1 MSSIIPAE
9 QILKGTNAQ
18 EIIELFGDSLASS
31 YISSYLEKLIPESNI
46 SRLSKYDSESL
57 ETDLNDNNLKKEIER
72 LNITQ
77 KKVVDLANLK
87 SEYSK
92 FSKDILIQNRFE
104 KIQPKTIIGV
114 GVDGSGY
121 HPLNYT
127 QENNDVRKIE
137 NEAQIQIKWNPVADD
152 GEDYLRE
159 SVKNV
164 CFWQASNV
172 AQFPIGTPVE
182 VCSAIIE
189 LLSPVKEQQ
198 NDYTNTEL
206 NNNPFNGKS
215 FIDKRQE
222 IKGLQYFINGNLF
235 DIDDININGKKDFEK
250 QNFIRFGL
258 NGFSSNI
265 KILLKNTI
273 STFLPFICNEPLNNK
288 IVNNEL
294 YQILV
299 KINNSYLNN
308 PSDQRAVILFL
319 FTIFFEYGCYIFNIY
334 YEYLIKKID
343 KSYKEL
349 IEYYKRANILMFYN
363 YILLINY
370 SLIRKFEI
378 KNNNDEYY
386 DPTDFIYVD
395 ESSDDLPNNLIYN
408 NKKVINTKVA
418 RRIFP
423 NEIKLDKEKKNN
435 IKIYFKE
442 ELYSVWNVNS
452 SEFTLEK
459 FPISFNTNMDLTKPS
474 TDIYDVDYVRTIEKL
489 TSFLLQDNNGE
500 IPKIG
505 EEQVITVGA
514 PFQNEEV
521 FKQTFEA
528 LDAYYDFIRLSKNI
542 YVNYA
547 QTKIEIFQSSYT
559 AKDIQKWYNIFM
571 DRFRIIFTSYSTK
584 PDMQKTEVLKIIEYI
599 LSEYKKLRSSELKY
613 LVNTTSLKKNFSNSS
628 QERIRAIF
636 GVKYGLAAEMIIKI
650 AELTFLIYQS
660 KNPGTPS
667 IFVTDL
673 YEIKK
678 NIDKELSEKTK
689 KILES
694 QQALIYR
701 KLGKNKNIKI
711 SNQTV
716 SLNNLPPTPAQ
727 FTSIFKTLLSQYGF
741 SIKGISSQNFGGK
754 NILPNNLRI
763 KVENIKFWQDLR
775 KLFKG
780 YTILVPV
787 AKTKN
792 NKFNDNDFYLV
803 DIIKSILFNKL
814 KIFKITQNGI
824 INRKLV
830 DSVILNNSYIMIAT
844 NEIDLANPVSW
855 RCINYNNFK
864 KLLKS
869 DGTFKNIKAT
879 SGAFFNLIA
888 NNSVLTNLMT
898 VPIPPNSNITFGL
911 IKYCNSIMKKNLVE
925 CTILMCRNQFAKTV
939 QSQMG
944 TLPGTSG
951 IDLLNGLSYYKK
963 NSIVR
968 KTTGNILV
976 R

>member
-1 MSSIIPAE
+1 
-9 QILKGTNAQ
+9 
-18 EIIELFGDSLASS
+18 
-31 YISSYLEKLIPESNI
+31 
-46 SRLSKYDSESL
+46 
-57 ETDLNDNNLKKEIER
+57 
-72 LNITQ
+72 
-77 KKVVDLANLK
+77 
-87 SEYSK
+87 
-92 FSKDILIQNRFE
+92 
-104 KIQPKTIIGV
+104 
-114 GVDGSGY
+114 
-121 HPLNYT
+121 
-127 QENNDVRKIE
+127 
-137 NEAQIQIKWNPVADD
+137 
-152 GEDYLRE
+152 
-159 SVKNV
+159 
-164 CFWQASNV
+164 
-172 AQFPIGTPVE
+172 
-182 VCSAIIE
+182 
-189 LLSPVKEQQ
+189 
-198 NDYTNTEL
+198 
-206 NNNPFNGKS
+206 
-215 FIDKRQE
+215 
-222 IKGLQYFINGNLF
+222 
-235 DIDDININGKKDFEK
+235 
-250 QNFIRFGL
+250 
-258 NGFSSNI
+258 
-265 KILLKNTI
+265 
-273 STFLPFICNEPLNNK
+273 
-288 IVNNEL
+288 
-294 YQILV
+294 
-299 KINNSYLNN
+299 
-308 PSDQRAVILFL
+308 
-319 FTIFFEYGCYIFNIY
+319 
-334 YEYLIKKID
+334 
-343 KSYKEL
+343 
-349 IEYYKRANILMFYN
+349 
-363 YILLINY
+363 
-370 SLIRKFEI
+370 
-378 KNNNDEYY
+378 
-386 DPTDFIYVD
+386 
-395 ESSDDLPNNLIYN
+395 
-408 NKKVINTKVA
+408 
-418 RRIFP
+418 
-423 NEIKLDKEKKNN
+423 
-435 IKIYFKE
+435 
-442 ELYSVWNVNS
+442 
-452 SEFTLEK
+452 
-459 FPISFNTNMDLTKPS
+459 
-474 TDIYDVDYVRTIEKL
+474 
-489 TSFLLQDNNGE
+489 
-500 IPKIG
+500 
-505 EEQVITVGA
+505 
-514 PFQNEEV
+514 
-521 FKQTFEA
+521 
-528 LDAYYDFIRLSKNI
+528 
-542 YVNYA
+542 
-547 QTKIEIFQSSYT
+547 
-559 AKDIQKWYNIFM
+559 
-571 DRFRIIFTSYSTK
+571 
-584 PDMQKTEVLKIIEYI
+584 MQKTEVLKIIEYI

-673 YEIKK
+673 YDIKK

-864 KLLKS
+864 KMLKS

-968 KTTGNILV
+968 KTTENILV